1 MAINYLHNLDLN
13 KNELQNAKIHVL
25 ASAPSGPAEGQIY
38 YNSTDNRLYF
48 YNGANWVDASGD
60 IKSVTSNNTSQ
71 LTVTDS
77 IGPNPSI
84 NVITSAVTNGGA
96 ALATGDQIY
105 DFVINQN
112 YLTGNES
119 ITISGD
125 LSGTGTTSIEAT
137 IQADAVE
144 ASMLN
149 DNIISGQTALS
160 SGIASAD
167 ELLISDAG
175 VVKRTDVSVLQTY
188 MQDNLAFTVN
198 TDNDVNV
205 VNLTDRLPQITENVT
220 IGDNT
225 DVTVTT
231 SGDLIV
237 TGDLTVNGTTTTINS
252 TTVAIDDLNFSIAT
266 DAADSAA
273 ANGAGITIGGADATF
288 TYTHS
293 DTSWNMNK
301 SLNITGDLS
310 LTGSITSID
319 GAAPTD
325 GQLLIGHGTNGDMQ
339 LATLTPGDGIDITNA
354 AGSITVSAE
363 AASTANP
370 GVVELATAS
379 EALAGANSTK
389 AITPSG
395 LAARSFVTSIGN
407 GSLTT
412 IDVPHSLGTR
422 DVIVQIYDNSTYDTV
437 FADVVRTD
445 TSKVTISFT
454 SAPTTNA
461 YRVLVTKIN

>member
-25 ASAPSGPAEGQIY
+25 ASAPAGPAEGQIY

-60 IKSVTSNNTSQ
+60 IKSVNSNNISQ

-77 IGPNPSI
+77 TGPNPSI
-84 NVITSAVTNGGA
+84 NVITSAVTNGGV

-112 YLTGNES
+112 YLTGNEN
-119 ITISGD
+119 ITLSGD
-125 LSGTGTTSIEAT
+125 LFGSGTTEIEAT
-137 IQADAVE
+137 ISFGAVE
-144 ASMLN
+144 ADMLN
-149 DNIISGQTALS
+149 DNIISGQPELQTIIAPGDTLLVDQNGAL
-160 SGIASAD
+160 IKAD
-167 ELLISDAG
+167 FNA
-175 VVKRTDVSVLQTY
+175 LQTY
-188 MQDNLAFTVN
+188 MQNSLSFTIN

-205 VNLTDRLPQITENVT
+205 SNLTTRLSEITENVI
-220 IGDNT
+220 IGDFT

-319 GAAPTD
+319 GAAPAD
-325 GQLLIGHGTNGDMQ
+325 GQLLIGHGANGDMQ

-363 AASTANP
+363 AASATNP
-370 GVVELATAS
+370 GIVELATSA
-379 EALAGANSTK
+379 EALAGTNGTRAV
-389 AITPSG
+389 TPSG

-412 IDVPHSLGTR
+412 IDVLHYLGTR

-445 TSKVTISFT
+445 TSKVTVSFT

-461 YRVLVTKIN
+461 YRVLVTKID

>member
-60 IKSVTSNNTSQ
+60 IKSVNSNNTSQ

-77 IGPNPSI
+77 TGPNPSI
-84 NVITSAVTNGGA
+84 NVITSAITNGGV

-119 ITISGD
+119 ITLSGD
-125 LSGTGTTSIEAT
+125 LFGSGTTEIEAT
-137 IQADAVE
+137 IAFGAVE
-144 ASMLN
+144 ADMLN
-149 DNIISGQTALS
+149 DNIISGQPALQTI
-160 SGIASAD
+160 IAPGDTLLVDQNGVLIKAD
-167 ELLISDAG
+167 FNA
-175 VVKRTDVSVLQTY
+175 LQTY
-188 MQDNLAFTVN
+188 MQNSLLFTTN

-205 VNLTDRLPQITENVT
+205 SNLTTRLSEITENVI
-220 IGDNT
+220 IGDFT

-319 GAAPTD
+319 GAAPAD
-325 GQLLIGHGTNGDMQ
+325 GQLLIGHGANGDMQ

-363 AASTANP
+363 AASATNP
-370 GVVELATAS
+370 GIVELATSA
-379 EALAGANSTK
+379 EALAGTNGTRAV
-389 AITPSG
+389 TPSG
-395 LAARSFVTSIGN
+395 LAARSFATSIGN

-412 IDVPHSLGTR
+412 IDVSHSLGTR

-445 TSKVTISFT
+445 TSKVTVSFT

-461 YRVLVTKIN
+461 YRVLVTKID

>member
-48 YNGANWVDASGD
+48 YNGVSWVDASGD
-60 IKSVTSNNTSQ
+60 IKSVTSNNISQ

-112 YLTGNES
+112 YLTGNQS
-119 ITISGD
+119 ITLSGD
-125 LSGTGTTSIEAT
+125 LSGSGTTTIEAT

-149 DNIISGQTALS
+149 NNIISGQPGLQTIIAPGDTLLVDQNGAL
-160 SGIASAD
+160 IKAD
-167 ELLISDAG
+167 FNA
-175 VVKRTDVSVLQTY
+175 LQTY
-188 MQDNLAFTVN
+188 MQNSLSFTTN

-205 VNLTDRLPQITENVT
+205 SNLTTRLSEITENVI
-220 IGDNT
+220 IGDFT

-231 SGDLIV
+231 SGDLVV

-319 GAAPTD
+319 GAAPTN
-325 GQLLIGHGTNGDMQ
+325 GQLLIGNGTNGDMQ

-363 AASTANP
+363 AASTTNP
-370 GVVELATAS
+370 GVVELATTS
-379 EALAGANSTK
+379 EALAGSDTSRAV
-389 AITPSG
+389 TPAG
-395 LAARSFVTSIGN
+395 LAARSFAATIGN
-407 GSLTT
+407 GSDTSIAVTHNLN
-412 IDVPHSLGTR
+412 TR
-422 DVIVQIYDNSTYDTV
+422 DVIVQIYDSTNYDTV
-437 FADVVRTD
+437 YADVVRTN
-445 TSKVTISFT
+445 TTTCTITFT
-454 SAPTTNA
+454 SAPVSGA
-461 YRVLVTKIN
+461 YRVLVTKID

>member
-1 MAINYLHNLDLN
+1 MAINYLHNIDLN

-25 ASAPSGPAEGQIY
+25 TSAPNGPAEGQIY

-48 YNGANWVDASGD
+48 YNGVNWVDASGD
-60 IKSVTSNNTSQ
+60 IKSVNSNNINQ

-77 IGPNPSI
+77 TGPNPSI
-84 NVITSAVTNGGA
+84 NVITSAVTNGGT

-105 DFVINQN
+105 DFVIDQN

-119 ITISGD
+119 ITLSGD
-125 LSGTGTTSIEAT
+125 LSGSGTTSIEAT
-137 IQADAVE
+137 IQEDAVE

-149 DNIISGQTALS
+149 DNIISGQTELS
-160 SGIASAD
+160 NGIASTD

-188 MQDNLAFTVN
+188 MQDSLTFTVN
-198 TDNDVNV
+198 TDNNVNV
-205 VNLTDRLPQITENVT
+205 ANLTARLPQITENVI
-220 IGDNT
+220 IGDGI

-266 DAADSAA
+266 DAVNSAA
-273 ANGAGITIGGADATF
+273 ADGAGITIGGADATF

-301 SLNITGDLS
+301 SLNITGDLFLS
-310 LTGSITSID
+310 GSIASID
-319 GAAPTD
+319 GVAPTS
-325 GQLLIGHGTNGDMQ
+325 GQLLIGNGTNGDMQ
-339 LATLTPGDGIDITNA
+339 LATLTPGDGIDITNG

-363 AASTANP
+363 AASATNP
-370 GVVELATAS
+370 GVVELATTS
-379 EALAGANSTK
+379 EALAGSDTLRAV
-389 AITPSG
+389 TPAG
-395 LAARSFVTSIGN
+395 LAARSFAATIGN
-407 GSLTT
+407 GSDTSIAVTHNLN
-412 IDVPHSLGTR
+412 TR
-422 DVIVQIYDNSTYDTV
+422 DVIVQIYDSTNYDTV
-437 FADVVRTD
+437 YADVVRTN
-445 TSKVTISFT
+445 TTTCTITFT
-454 SAPTTNA
+454 SAPASGA
-461 YRVLVTKIN
+461 YRVLVTKID